1 MLTFTW
7 AWQGDVKKVDHYND
21 RTIDYEGGS
30 DAVQEVGVK
39 PTVTF
44 QLSFN
49 STKAKLDEI
58 EKFYLLHRKSRAF
71 YFTYEDKTYTCR
83 FTSDY
88 ASTDTWGF
96 DSTGKVVG
104 AKAVELTMKVMTSSD
119 TYYDPFEHLVF
130 TTDTGLII
138 NCGSS
143 VNLDT
148 VISGGGA

>member
-1 MLTFTW
+1 VLTFTW
-7 AWQGDVKKVDHYND
+7 SWQGDVKKNVHYFD
-21 RTIDYEGGS
+21 RTINYEGGS
-30 DAVQEVGVK
+30 DAVQEVAVK
-39 PTVTF
+39 PMITF

-71 YFTYEDKTYTCR
+71 YFTYEDETYTCR

-88 ASTDTWGF
+88 NSTDTWGY
-96 DSTGKVVG
+96 DNTGKIVG
-104 AKAVELTMKVMTSSD
+104 SKAVELTMKVMTSSD

-130 TTDTGLII
+130 EEDEGLII
-138 NCGSS
+138 NCGDST
-143 VNLDT
+143 NLDT